1 MLKSQ
6 IRLFYFL
13 FIGVIGCLAACRK
26 DVAPLDSEEFNFTS
40 GLYLLNEGNMSMN
53 KASLDFYDLNS
64 GIYERNV
71 FKRANPDVV
80 LGLGDV
86 GNDVQLYGNKLYVVV
101 NASNKVE
108 VLDATTAKRIK
119 QIDIINCRYITFDGN
134 NAYVSSYNNQ
144 IGLDSNSPYGKVVE
158 LDTATLSI
166 TRTVTVGRQPDGLAV
181 ANNKL
186 YVANSG
192 GYNPNAYEH
201 TVSVIDLA
209 TFKEIKRIDV
219 EINLDK
225 LKADNNGNIW
235 VTSRG
240 DYLGNHSN
248 FFLISSRTDEV
259 MHVFNEPVSNF
270 WIDNDNIFIYST
282 AWNQQTQQNT
292 IVYQLFNR
300 ADLNQHTSYITDGS
314 EANIAIPYGIAVD
327 PVSKDIYLT
336 DAKNYVSPGTLY
348 RYNTQGKLITTFI
361 TGDIPA
367 HMVFLGRD

>member
-13 FIGVIGCLAACRK
+13 LIGVVSSLAACRK
-26 DVAPLDSEEFNFTS
+26 DVAPLDSEKFNFTE

-71 FKRANPDVV
+71 FKRANPDAV

-86 GNDVQLYGNKLYVVV
+86 GNDIQLYGNKLYVVV

-108 VLDATTAKRIK
+108 VLDATTAKHIK
-119 QIDIINCRYITFDGN
+119 QIDIINGRYITFSNDK
-134 NAYVSSYNNQ
+134 AYISSYNGQ
-144 IGLDSNSPYGKVVE
+144 IGLGSNSPYGKVVE

-166 TRTVTVGRQPDGLAV
+166 TRTTKVGRQPDGLAV
-181 ANNKL
+181 ANGKL

-192 GYNPNAYEH
+192 GYNPNVYER
-201 TVSVIDLA
+201 TVSVIDLES
-209 TFKEIKRIDV
+209 FKEIKQIDV

-225 LKADNNGNIW
+225 LKADDNGNIW

-248 FFLISSRTDEV
+248 FFLISSQTDEV
-259 MHVFNEPVSNF
+259 VHVFNEPVSNF
-270 WIDNDNIFIYST
+270 WIDNDNIFTYST
-282 AWNQQTQQNT
+282 AWNQQAQKN
-292 IVYQLFNR
+292 IIAYQLFNR
-300 ADLNQHTSYITDGS
+300 NDLNQPTSYITDGS
-314 EANIAIPYGIAVD
+314 EAHIAIPYGIAVD
-327 PVSKDIYLT
+327 PVSKDIYIT

-348 RYNTQGKLITTFI
+348 RYNTQGKLMTTFG
-361 TGDIPA
+361 TGDIPS